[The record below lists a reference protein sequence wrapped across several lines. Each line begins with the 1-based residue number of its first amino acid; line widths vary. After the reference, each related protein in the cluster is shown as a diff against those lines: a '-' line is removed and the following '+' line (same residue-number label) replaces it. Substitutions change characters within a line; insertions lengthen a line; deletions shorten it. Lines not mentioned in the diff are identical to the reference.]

1 MTKHMKTAQLV
12 VAFGMGLTLMGCG
25 EGDDG
30 PNTARAQT
38 TGRDFVAPIVFQAAG
53 PDIASIQNTVEQY
66 RTALDVSGGKTITM
80 IQGRSLTVT
89 ARSTGTAAALRL
101 PSRGRR

>member
-1 MTKHMKTAQLV
+1 MERQMFLTHGDCHDKTYENSSV
-12 VAFGMGLTLMGCG
+12 GCSSGIGLTLMGCG

-30 PNTARAQT
+30 PNTARAQN

-66 RTALDVSGGKTITM
+66 RTALDVSGGKNNNND
-80 IQGRSLTVT
+80 R
-89 ARSTGTAAALRL
+89 ADR
-101 PSRGRR
+101 